1 MVFFSLQSAL
11 LIPGGGGEVIKK
23 FWLRYLRVYRCPI
36 QESQSEAEPYKKN
49 LASVL
54 YLVLIVGWE
63 TEVLRIDLYLL

>member
-1 MVFFSLQSAL
+1 MVLLQSAV

-23 FWLRYLRVYRCPI
+23 FWLRYLWVYDCPI
-36 QESQSEAEPYKKN
+36 QGSQSEAELYKKN

-63 TEVLRIDLYLL
+63 TEVPRIDLYLL

>member
-1 MVFFSLQSAL
+1 MVLLQSAV

-23 FWLRYLRVYRCPI
+23 FWLRYLWVYGCPI
-36 QESQSEAEPYKKN
+36 QESQSEAELYKKN

-63 TEVLRIDLYLL
+63 TEVPRIDLYLL